1 MTHKLPDGWREV
13 KLSDVCTLRG
23 GTGFKEEYQG
33 NVSGEFP
40 FIKVSDMNLKG
51 NETYIHTSN
60 NWVSAIDVKS
70 MKGVVFAANTV
81 VFAKVGAALLLNRR
95 RILTRDTLIDNN
107 MMGATPKE
115 LIISSFLYLV
125 LLQTDFGKLVQEGA
139 VPSVNQTQLGAIL
152 IPLPPLEEQRKIADI
167 LGTVDDKLA
176 NIDQQIT
183 ATENLKKGL
192 MQQLFTKGIGH
203 TEFKQTEIGT
213 IPKAWEVVSLGGLIT
228 PPTAGVSVNS
238 DESASNA
245 NYGILKTSAVSL
257 GKFYADE
264 YKTIANGEEARARI
278 NPARNSIILSRMNTP
293 QLVGESGYVS
303 KDFPNLFLPDRLWQF
318 SAKTPETLCVKWL
331 SAILSHGYARA
342 ELQRKATGTSNSMKN
357 IPKSVLL
364 NMNIPLPPPEEQEK
378 IASILTE
385 VDNKLDSL
393 KKRKSAYTTLKTGLM
408 QQLLTGQ
415 KRVKVCP

>member
-1 MTHKLPDGWREV
+1 MTHKLPEGWREVEIGNVAQVLGGGTPSTSEPSYWDGEIPWLTPSEFTKNEGNTIEESERYITKKGLKNSSAILLDAGSVLMTSRATIGYCRINTQPVTTNQGFASFRCNENVYNYYLLYMLRFMKNRLLALSSGSTFMEISKSELKRLQISLPPLEEQRKIAEILGTVDGKLTNIDQQITTTETLKKGLMQQLFTKGIGHTEFKQTEIGTIPKEWEVV

-51 NETYIHTSN
+51 NETYIQTSN

-125 LLQTDFGKLVQEGA
+125 LLQKDFGKLVQEGA
-139 VPSVNQTQLGAIL
+139 VPSINQTQLGAIR
-152 IPLPPLEEQRKIADI
+152 IPLPPLD
-167 LGTVDDKLA
+167 
-176 NIDQQIT
+176 
-183 ATENLKKGL
+183 
-192 MQQLFTKGIGH
+192 
-203 TEFKQTEIGT
+203 
-213 IPKAWEVVSLGGLIT
+213 
-228 PPTAGVSVNS
+228 
-238 DESASNA
+238 
-245 NYGILKTSAVSL
+245 
-257 GKFYADE
+257 
-264 YKTIANGEEARARI
+264 
-278 NPARNSIILSRMNTP
+278 
-293 QLVGESGYVS
+293 
-303 KDFPNLFLPDRLWQF
+303 
-318 SAKTPETLCVKWL
+318 
-331 SAILSHGYARA
+331 
-342 ELQRKATGTSNSMKN
+342 
-357 IPKSVLL
+357 
-364 NMNIPLPPPEEQEK
+364 EQEK

-385 VDNKLDSL
+385 VDNKIDSL

-415 KRVKVCP
+415 KRVKV